1 MRRSGVSGCTSVA
14 VAESVA
20 AAESVE
26 CAASSRTFP
35 GRRNFQE
42 EGKRGKTGVCQTV
55 RVCVSPIKAPT
66 SHVKRIG
73 RVVTVRMDTKWRG
86 RKSCARNKTKKENSF
101 LTCGGNG
108 VRHKGKR
115 VVCRGHV
122 KR

>member
-55 RVCVSPIKAPT
+55 RVCVAHKGT
-66 SHVKRIG
+66 H
-73 RVVTVRMDTKWRG
+73 
-86 RKSCARNKTKKENSF
+86 KSCEENWASGDSTHGHEMAWEKIVCSKQNEKRE
-101 LTCGGNG
+101 LISDMW
-108 VRHKGKR
+108 GKR
-115 VVCRGHV
+115 GAT
-122 KR
+122 